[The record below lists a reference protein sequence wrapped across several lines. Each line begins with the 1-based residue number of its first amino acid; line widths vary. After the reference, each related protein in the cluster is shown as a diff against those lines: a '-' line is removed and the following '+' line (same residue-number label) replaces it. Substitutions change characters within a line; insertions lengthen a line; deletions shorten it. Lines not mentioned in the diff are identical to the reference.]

1 MDGKKNIFNK
11 IKKNEGAYYIS
22 PKEFTDA
29 IREYYELSDKC
40 SELDENDHSKEAY
53 QLRKKTEKLLNKCGL
68 FIKMTVEG
76 LSKRGNFAGY
86 TWKEDMVSDALL
98 KCVKALVRHKF
109 DVTKGYNPLS
119 YFDKVASREFG
130 HRIKLEKKIV
140 QTKNNY
146 IDEHYKD
153 FAHESETP
161 IYVKKRFMEDFDQM
175 WAADH

>member
-1 MDGKKNIFNK
+1 MDEERNKLGKTKKNTDL
-11 IKKNEGAYYIS
+11 YYIS
-22 PKEFTDA
+22 PQEFTEA
-29 IREYYELSDKC
+29 IRDYYKYSDMCNELAESDN
-40 SELDENDHSKEAY
+40 SPEAK
-53 QLRKKTEKLLNKCGL
+53 QIRKTSEKLLNKCGL

-76 LSKRGNFAGY
+76 LSKRANFAGY

-98 KCVKALVRHKF
+98 KCVKALVKHKF

-140 QTKNNY
+140 QTKNDY

-153 FAHESETP
+153 FAQESETP
-161 IYVKKRFMEDFDQM
+161 IYVKKRFMEGFDQM
-175 WAADH
+175 WHEG